1 MFSSTIIK
9 PVFGDKKWPVL
20 ISGPCSAETR
30 EQVLSTARQLSSL
43 PVDLFRAGIWKPR
56 TRPDSFEGI
65 GSVGLEWLQEV
76 KAETG
81 LKVTTEVAMASHV
94 EQCLKAGIDVFWI
107 GARTTVNPFSV
118 QEIADALQG
127 VDIPVMIKN
136 PISPDLALWI
146 GAFERLERAGIKR
159 MAAIHRGFSSLEASV
174 YRNKPQWQLALEFRR
189 LLPGIE
195 LIADPSHICGNRTHL
210 HPIAQKALDLNYDG
224 LMMECHTDPDHA
236 WSDASQQI
244 TPGQLAKLIK
254 ELVLRNATTDDSE
267 YNEHLHELRD
277 SIDRLDR
284 ELIHVLHERMTIS
297 EQIAR
302 LKKEKNITIY
312 QAARW
317 NEVIKNALNESGK
330 LGLSPYFIQ
339 NVLRA
344 IHEESINHQDSIM
357 NAE

>member
-30 EQVLSTARQLSSL
+30 EQVLATARQLSAL

-65 GSVGLEWLQEV
+65 GAVGLEWLQEV

-189 LLPGIE
+189 LLPGIQ

-244 TPGQLAKLIK
+244 TPGQLGKLIK

-317 NEVIKNALNESGK
+317 NEVIKNALNEAG
-330 LGLSPYFIQ
+330 
-339 NVLRA
+339 
-344 IHEESINHQDSIM
+344 
-357 NAE
+357 